1 VPAHNNRL
9 SLATISVFSS
19 NDSSLRDQ
27 IAAVAARFIAEDGLD
42 YAGAKERAVREVI
55 GEARHRHVDCMP
67 DNARVQAAVREHQAL
82 FMADTQPLR
91 LAHLRAVARDV
102 MRFLI
107 GAGPDLEPFVTGAIV
122 NGTAGEHSDVHLV
135 VFDDNAKD
143 IEIFLLNTGIDF
155 EVAEAGSRNG
165 ETLSFL
171 WPQRSVA
178 PSPFGS
184 LGERE
189 AIHLTVLDRRDQRVA
204 SNVERANLVA
214 FEKLLESA

>member
-1 VPAHNNRL
+1 LFYP
-9 SLATISVFSS
+9 

-55 GEARHRHVDCMP
+55 GEARHRHADCMP

-91 LAHLRAVARDV
+91 LAHLRAVACDV

-122 NGTAGEHSDVHLV
+122 NGTAGEHSDVHLLI
-135 VFDDNAKD
+135 FDDNAKD
-143 IEIFLLNTGIDF
+143 IEIFLLNAGVDF
-155 EVAEAGSRNG
+155 DVAEAAGTHDG

-184 LGERE
+184 YGERE

-214 FEKLLESA
+214 LEKLLQSV

>member
-1 VPAHNNRL
+1 M
-9 SLATISVFSS
+9 STISVFSP

-55 GEARHRHVDCMP
+55 GETRHRNVDCMP
-67 DNARVQAAVREHQAL
+67 DNAQVEAAVREHQAL

-122 NGTAGEHSDVHLV
+122 NGTAGEHSDVHLL

-143 IEIFLLNTGIDF
+143 IEIFLLNAGVDF
-155 EVAEAGSRNG
+155 DVAEAAGTRDG
-165 ETLSFL
+165 ETLRFL
-171 WPQRSVA
+171 WPQRSIA

-184 LGERE
+184 PGERE

-204 SNVERANLVA
+204 SSVERANLVA
-214 FEKLLESA
+214 LEKLLQSL